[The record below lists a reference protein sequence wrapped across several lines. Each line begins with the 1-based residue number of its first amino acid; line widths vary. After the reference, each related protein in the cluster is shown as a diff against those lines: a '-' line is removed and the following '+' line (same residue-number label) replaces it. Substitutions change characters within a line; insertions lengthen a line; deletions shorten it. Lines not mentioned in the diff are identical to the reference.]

1 MAGFVTASQVSINVE
16 AESREEA
23 LAFLA
28 KRGVELRFANDAEA
42 VEKAFL
48 AREAEA
54 ETGLVDGFAVPHA
67 KSDAIIEAGIVFVK
81 LTHKVEWPSFDQKP
95 VDCLLALYV
104 PAGEAGTT
112 HLKLLSKAAVM
123 LMKEDFRA
131 KLRASDD
138 PVEIAELLDAGL
150 E

>member
-1 MAGFVTASQVSINVE
+1 MAGFVTATQVSLNVE
-16 AESREEA
+16 AGSREEA

-28 KRGVELRFANDAEA
+28 KRGVELGFADDAEA

-67 KSDAIIEAGIVFVK
+67 KSDAIKQAGIAFVK
-81 LTHKVEWPSFDQKP
+81 LTHKVEWPSFDQQP

-112 HLKLLSKAAVM
+112 HLKLLSQSAVM

-131 KLRASDD
+131 KLRESDD
-138 PVEIAELLDAGL
+138 PEEIAALIDAGL